1 MSAEGTGRRRLL
13 LLVGLVLGIGY
24 LLVMAYLIWGD
35 LPGVTPRRGVP
46 ERPLIELW
54 DAYQQAQVAAQ
65 AEAGDAQVV
74 SAATQ
79 WQAADEEALLA
90 GTSGWSFVFF
100 SPASEMS
107 MDVAVNA
114 GAAQV
119 VNRTQTWTDP
129 AVLGEGKWQEGPR
142 DALLVFMAYGGRT
155 FLEGHPQAVIDLHLG
170 RGDSGGPAWSVTA
183 LDVRESSLL
192 SLLIDADTMQVLSV
206 TP

>member
-1 MSAEGTGRRRLL
+1 MGRRRLL
-13 LLVGLVLGIGY
+13 VLVGLVLGIGY
-24 LLVMAYLIWGD
+24 LLVLAYLIWGD
-35 LPGVTPRRGVP
+35 VPGVRPGRGAR
-46 ERPLIELW
+46 EQALIELW

-65 AEAGDAQVV
+65 AEAGDAQLV

-79 WQAADEEALLA
+79 WQSVDEVALLA

-100 SPASEMS
+100 SPVSGMS
-107 MDVAVNA
+107 MDVAVSA
-114 GAAQV
+114 GTAQV
-119 VNRTQTWTDP
+119 VNQTQTWADP
-129 AVLGEGKWQEGPR
+129 TALGEGKWQEGPR

-155 FLEGHPQAVIDLHLG
+155 FLEEHPQALIDLHLG

-192 SLLIDADTMQVLSV
+192 SLLIDAETMQVLSV